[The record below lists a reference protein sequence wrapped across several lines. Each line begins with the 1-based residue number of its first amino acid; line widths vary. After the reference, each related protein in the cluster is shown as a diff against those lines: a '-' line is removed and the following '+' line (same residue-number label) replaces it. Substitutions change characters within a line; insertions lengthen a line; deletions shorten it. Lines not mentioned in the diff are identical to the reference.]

1 MPQKRLGQRSAPFV
15 SAGGRDES
23 DAATLADSGKS
34 LRSFWGSYG
43 GRRRL
48 VLDRAGQDRQLDR
61 TERCRQNDDYQ
72 CDHGLCAAE
81 QWSYSFRRSGY
92 RGWRPE
98 RIANIGLVRTFQNA
112 ATFASA
118 SVVDNLATGYFLVSK
133 TGVCQTLLRTP
144 RFRLEEKVLNQRIDQ
159 LLDLLKL
166 QHRRHLIAGS
176 LPYGEQRVLGLG
188 IALMTRPS
196 LLLLDEPAAG
206 LNPDEAKMMGHLIK
220 TINEQGIT
228 VLLVEHNMSLVMSVS
243 SHIIVVKQGKLLAE
257 GTPASIRKHPD
268 VVEAYLG
275 AEA

>member
-1 MPQKRLGQRSAPFV
+1 MKATRQFLLTAESLCVRFGGLTAVDGVSFSIEQGKIVSLIGPNGAGKTTIINAITGFV
-15 SAGGRDES
+15 PPSSGAIRF
-23 DAATLADSGKS
+23 AD
-34 LRSFWGSYG
+34 
-43 GRRRL
+43 
-48 VLDRAGQDRQLDR
+48 QDI
-61 TERCRQNDDYQ
+61 
-72 CDHGLCAAE
+72 
-81 QWSYSFRRSGY
+81 